1 MKENIFEL
9 IIIETNKEHLKI
21 WEDYF
26 LKKYRVKV
34 LNRITSTL
42 QNKTIFNN
50 ETIFI
55 SQDVSNG
62 KFFSKLTENN
72 IIFLVNDNYPVKSV
86 SPDINSNKYI
96 FLIKPVSLNK
106 IDKIINDI
114 KTNKLYEKVEKIKI
128 KNYTLIPMQKKLI
141 SKDKSEFIKL
151 TEKEVQILTEL
162 NNPSFISSKEYLL
175 KKVWNYNPDINT
187 TTVETHIHRLTEVLV
202 IVLLKYL
209 AGAVGFEPTVHR
221 IKTCCLTT
229 WPRPINISKL

>member
-26 LKKYRVKV
+26 LNKYKVKV
-34 LNRITSTL
+34 LNKITSTL

-62 KFFSKLTENN
+62 NFFSKLTKNN
-72 IIFLVNDNYPVKSV
+72 IIFLVNDNYQTSKSV
-86 SPDINSNKYI
+86 SADINSDKYI
-96 FLIKPVSLNK
+96 FLKKPVSLNK
-106 IDKIINDI
+106 IDKIIYYI
-114 KTNKLYEKVEKIKI
+114 KTNKSYEKVEKIKI
-128 KNYTLIPMQKKLI
+128 KNYTLIPIQKKLI

-162 NNPSFISSKEYLL
+162 NNSSFISSKEYLL
-175 KKVWNYNPDINT
+175 KKVWNYNPGINT
-187 TTVETHIHRLTEVLV
+187 TTVETHIHRLRKKLTKFSKTKLA
-202 IVLLKYL
+202 IKYEKR
-209 AGAVGFEPTVHR
+209 GYYIT
-221 IKTCCLTT
+221 
-229 WPRPINISKL
+229 

>member
-26 LKKYRVKV
+26 LNKYKVKV
-34 LNRITSTL
+34 LNKITSTL

-50 ETIFI
+50 NTIFI
-55 SQDVSNG
+55 SQDVSNS
-62 KFFSKLTENN
+62 KFFSKLTENK
-72 IIFLVNDNYPVKSV
+72 IIFLVNDNYPINKLV

-96 FLIKPVSLNK
+96 FLKKPVSLNK
-106 IDKIINDI
+106 IDKIIYDI
-114 KTNKLYEKVEKIKI
+114 KINKSYGKVEKIKI

-162 NNPSFISSKEYLL
+162 NNPNFISSKEYLL

-187 TTVETHIHRLTEVLV
+187 TTVETHIHRLRKKLTKFSKTKLA
-202 IVLLKYL
+202 IKYEKR
-209 AGAVGFEPTVHR
+209 GYY
-221 IKTCCLTT
+221 I
-229 WPRPINISKL
+229 I

>member
-26 LKKYRVKV
+26 LNKYRVKV

-42 QNKTIFNN
+42 ENKTIFNN

-72 IIFLVNDNYPVKSV
+72 IIFLVNDNYPINKLV
-86 SPDINSNKYI
+86 SPDINSDKDI

-106 IDKIINDI
+106 IDKIIYDI
-114 KTNKLYEKVEKIKI
+114 KTNKSYEKVEKIKI
-128 KNYTLIPMQKKLI
+128 KNYTLIPIQKKLI

-187 TTVETHIHRLTEVLV
+187 TTVETHIHRLRKKLTKFSKTKLA
-202 IVLLKYL
+202 IKYEKR
-209 AGAVGFEPTVHR
+209 GYY
-221 IKTCCLTT
+221 I
-229 WPRPINISKL
+229 I

>member
-26 LKKYRVKV
+26 LNKYRVKV
-34 LNRITSTL
+34 FNRITSTL

-62 KFFSKLTENN
+62 KFFRKLTENN
-72 IIFLVNDNYPVKSV
+72 IIFLVNDNYPINKLV
-86 SPDINSNKYI
+86 SPDTNSDKDI
-96 FLIKPVSLNK
+96 FLKKPVSLNK

-114 KTNKLYEKVEKIKI
+114 KTNKLHEKVEKIKI

-151 TEKEVQILTEL
+151 TEKEVQILAEL
-162 NNPSFISSKEYLL
+162 NNPNFISSKEYLL
-175 KKVWNYNPDINT
+175 KKVWNYNPGINT
-187 TTVETHIHRLTEVLV
+187 TTVETHIHRLRKKLTKFSKTKLA
-202 IVLLKYL
+202 IKYEKRGYYI
-209 AGAVGFEPTVHR
+209 A
-221 IKTCCLTT
+221 
-229 WPRPINISKL
+229 

>member
-26 LKKYRVKV
+26 LNKYRVKV

-72 IIFLVNDNYPVKSV
+72 IIFLVNDNYPINKLV

-96 FLIKPVSLNK
+96 FLKKPVSLNK
-106 IDKIINDI
+106 IDKIIYDI
-114 KTNKLYEKVEKIKI
+114 KTNKSYEKVEKIKI
-128 KNYTLIPMQKKLI
+128 KNYILIPIQKKLI

-175 KKVWNYNPDINT
+175 KKVWNYNPGINT
-187 TTVETHIHRLTEVLV
+187 TTVETHIHRLRKKLTKFTKTKLA
-202 IVLLKYL
+202 IKYEKR
-209 AGAVGFEPTVHR
+209 GYYIT
-221 IKTCCLTT
+221 
-229 WPRPINISKL
+229 

>member
-26 LKKYRVKV
+26 LNKYTVKV

-42 QNKTIFNN
+42 QNRTIFNN

-55 SQDVSNG
+55 SHDVSNG

-72 IIFLVNDNYPVKSV
+72 IIFLINDNLPINKSV
-86 SPDINSNKYI
+86 SPDINSDKNF
-96 FLIKPVSLNK
+96 FLKKPVSLNK
-106 IDKIINDI
+106 IDKIIYDI
-114 KTNKLYEKVEKIKI
+114 KTNKSYEKEEKIKI
-128 KNYTLIPMQKKLI
+128 KNYTLIPIQKKLI

-162 NNPSFISSKEYLL
+162 NNPNFISSKEYLL
-175 KKVWNYNPDINT
+175 KKVWNYNPGINT
-187 TTVETHIHRLTEVLV
+187 TTVETHIHRLRKKLTKFSETKLA
-202 IVLLKYL
+202 IKYEKK
-209 AGAVGFEPTVHR
+209 GYYIT
-221 IKTCCLTT
+221 
-229 WPRPINISKL
+229 

>member
-26 LKKYRVKV
+26 LNKYRVKV

-42 QNKTIFNN
+42 ENKTIFNN

-72 IIFLVNDNYPVKSV
+72 IIFLVNDNYPINKLV
-86 SPDINSNKYI
+86 SPDINSDKDI

-106 IDKIINDI
+106 IDKIIYDI
-114 KTNKLYEKVEKIKI
+114 KTNKLFKKEEKIKI
-128 KNYTLIPMQKKLI
+128 KNYTLIPIQKKLI

-162 NNPSFISSKEYLL
+162 NNPNFISSKEYLL
-175 KKVWNYNPDINT
+175 KKVWNYNPGINT
-187 TTVETHIHRLTEVLV
+187 TTVETHIHRLRKKLTKFTKTKLA
-202 IVLLKYL
+202 IKYEKR
-209 AGAVGFEPTVHR
+209 GYYIT
-221 IKTCCLTT
+221 
-229 WPRPINISKL
+229 

>member
-26 LKKYRVKV
+26 LNKYRVKV

-72 IIFLVNDNYPVKSV
+72 IIFLVNDNYLINKSV
-86 SPDINSNKYI
+86 SPDINSDKDI
-96 FLIKPVSLNK
+96 FLKKPVSLSK
-106 IDKIINDI
+106 IDKIIYDI
-114 KTNKLYEKVEKIKI
+114 KNNKSYKKEEKIKI
-128 KNYTLIPMQKKLI
+128 KNYTLIPIQKKLI

-162 NNPSFISSKEYLL
+162 NNPNFISSKEYLL
-175 KKVWNYNPDINT
+175 KKVWNYNPGINT
-187 TTVETHIHRLTEVLV
+187 TTVETHIHRLRKKLTKFSKTKLA
-202 IVLLKYL
+202 IKYKKR
-209 AGAVGFEPTVHR
+209 GYY
-221 IKTCCLTT
+221 I
-229 WPRPINISKL
+229 I

>member
-26 LKKYRVKV
+26 LNKYRVKV
-34 LNRITSTL
+34 LNKITSTL

-62 KFFSKLTENN
+62 RFFSKLTENN

-96 FLIKPVSLNK
+96 FLKKPVSLNK
-106 IDKIINDI
+106 IDKIIYDI
-114 KTNKLYEKVEKIKI
+114 KINKSYGKVEKIKI
-128 KNYTLIPMQKKLI
+128 KNYTLIPIQKKLI

-187 TTVETHIHRLTEVLV
+187 TTVETHIHRLRKKLTKFSKTKLA
-202 IVLLKYL
+202 IKYEKR
-209 AGAVGFEPTVHR
+209 GYY
-221 IKTCCLTT
+221 I
-229 WPRPINISKL
+229 I

>member
-26 LKKYRVKV
+26 LNKYRVKV

-42 QNKTIFNN
+42 ENKTIFNN

-72 IIFLVNDNYPVKSV
+72 IIFLVNDNYPINKLV
-86 SPDINSNKYI
+86 SPDINSDKDI

-106 IDKIINDI
+106 IDKIIYDI
-114 KTNKLYEKVEKIKI
+114 KTNKSYEKVEKIKI
-128 KNYTLIPMQKKLI
+128 KNYILIPIQKKLI

-162 NNPSFISSKEYLL
+162 NNPNFISSKEYLL
-175 KKVWNYNPDINT
+175 KKVWNYNPGINT
-187 TTVETHIHRLTEVLV
+187 TTVETHIHRLRKKLTKFTKTKLA
-202 IVLLKYL
+202 IKYEKR
-209 AGAVGFEPTVHR
+209 GYYIT
-221 IKTCCLTT
+221 
-229 WPRPINISKL
+229 

>member
-62 KFFSKLTENN
+62 KFFRKLTENN
-72 IIFLVNDNYPVKSV
+72 IIFLVNDNYPINKLV
-86 SPDINSNKYI
+86 SPDTNSDKDI
-96 FLIKPVSLNK
+96 FLKKPVSLNK

-151 TEKEVQILTEL
+151 TEKEVQILAEL
-162 NNPSFISSKEYLL
+162 NNPNFISSKEYLL
-175 KKVWNYNPDINT
+175 KKVWNYNPNINT
-187 TTVETHIHRLTEVLV
+187 TTVETHIHRLRKKLTKFSKTKLA
-202 IVLLKYL
+202 IKYEKR
-209 AGAVGFEPTVHR
+209 GYYIT
-221 IKTCCLTT
+221 
-229 WPRPINISKL
+229 

>member
-72 IIFLVNDNYPVKSV
+72 IIFLVNDNYLINKSV
-86 SPDINSNKYI
+86 SPDINSDKDI
-96 FLIKPVSLNK
+96 FLKKPVSLSK
-106 IDKIINDI
+106 IDKIIYDI
-114 KTNKLYEKVEKIKI
+114 KNNKSYKKEEKIKI
-128 KNYTLIPMQKKLI
+128 KNYTLIPIQKKLI

-175 KKVWNYNPDINT
+175 KKVWNYNPGINT
-187 TTVETHIHRLTEVLV
+187 TTVETHIHRLRKKLTKFSKTKLA
-202 IVLLKYL
+202 IKYKKR
-209 AGAVGFEPTVHR
+209 GYY
-221 IKTCCLTT
+221 I
-229 WPRPINISKL
+229 I

>member
-26 LKKYRVKV
+26 LNKYRVKV

-42 QNKTIFNN
+42 ENKTIFNN

-72 IIFLVNDNYPVKSV
+72 IIFLVNDNYPINKLV
-86 SPDINSNKYI
+86 SPDINSDKDI
-96 FLIKPVSLNK
+96 FLKKPISLNK
-106 IDKIINDI
+106 IDKIIYDI
-114 KTNKLYEKVEKIKI
+114 KTNKLFKKEEKIKI
-128 KNYTLIPMQKKLI
+128 KNYTLIPIQKKLI

-162 NNPSFISSKEYLL
+162 NNPNFISSKEYLL
-175 KKVWNYNPDINT
+175 KKVWNYNPGINT
-187 TTVETHIHRLTEVLV
+187 TTVETHIHRLRKKLTKFTKTKLA
-202 IVLLKYL
+202 IKYEKR
-209 AGAVGFEPTVHR
+209 GYYIT
-221 IKTCCLTT
+221 
-229 WPRPINISKL
+229 

>member
-26 LKKYRVKV
+26 LNKYRVKV

-62 KFFSKLTENN
+62 KFFRKLTENN
-72 IIFLVNDNYPVKSV
+72 IIFLVNDNYPINKLV
-86 SPDINSNKYI
+86 SPDINSDKDI

-162 NNPSFISSKEYLL
+162 NNPNFISSKEYLL
-175 KKVWNYNPDINT
+175 KKVWNYNPGINT
-187 TTVETHIHRLTEVLV
+187 TTVETHIHRLRKKLTKFSKTKLA
-202 IVLLKYL
+202 IKYEKR
-209 AGAVGFEPTVHR
+209 GYYIT
-221 IKTCCLTT
+221 
-229 WPRPINISKL
+229 

>member
-34 LNRITSTL
+34 LNKITSTL

-72 IIFLVNDNYPVKSV
+72 IIFLVNDNYPINKSV
-86 SPDINSNKYI
+86 SPDINSDKDI

-106 IDKIINDI
+106 IDKIIYDI
-114 KTNKLYEKVEKIKI
+114 KTNKSYEKVEKIKI
-128 KNYTLIPMQKKLI
+128 KNYILIPIQKKLI

-162 NNPSFISSKEYLL
+162 NNPNFISSKEYLL
-175 KKVWNYNPDINT
+175 KKVWNYNPGINT
-187 TTVETHIHRLTEVLV
+187 TTVETHIHRLRKKLTKFSKTKLA
-202 IVLLKYL
+202 IKYEKR
-209 AGAVGFEPTVHR
+209 GYYIT
-221 IKTCCLTT
+221 
-229 WPRPINISKL
+229 